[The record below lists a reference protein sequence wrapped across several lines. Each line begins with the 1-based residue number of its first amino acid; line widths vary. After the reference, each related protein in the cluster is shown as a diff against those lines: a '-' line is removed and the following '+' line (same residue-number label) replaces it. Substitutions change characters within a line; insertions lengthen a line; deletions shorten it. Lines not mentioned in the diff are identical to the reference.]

1 MKKILIAL
9 GILMVIF
16 CAPNMV
22 NAQECVTPLKV
33 SCDGDCKISNPN
45 YSTDGTAGAA
55 YYACYKTCTDDN
67 ALREKIYR
75 DCLLQQSGS
84 VMPENTPALIKYFAA
99 GDIKKGD
106 VITAPITQKVNIIM
120 NGQKID
126 LMEGSVIK
134 YIDAYTWQIVKGLAH
149 FVEKL
154 DKAALNGRY
163 KVKSTT
169 AVCAVRGTQFT
180 MEVGADGTTKV
191 IVTEGLVNITPTAKG
206 KKAVDVKEGYQL
218 IIDKKAAGKSTKID
232 PAKIDKWYETL
243 PADSNFI
250 NSSWQK
256 VTATDRYQRECVF
269 TAGLATAAETITAEE
284 QEILN
289 TVNENLPIY
298 RAKANDS
305 LIEKDKKLSSFRE
318 RITSAGKVSAQIF
331 ITPTLIYYPSDKVGI
346 WTAYQDKTFINNI
359 FQGIHQEGLNYDFD
373 KSTLTFQKWQGTGKN
388 RLAIYSG
395 NLTSKGTNDVIK
407 TGTTQNQE
415 DGQTVGSVKIYIDE
429 ASQLWSK
436 TEVTINVK
444 SGKLLLPLYQ
454 TCKNTYGDA
463 VKITVP
469 TKLKKVDAKTG
480 LSGLNKIL
488 SSF

>member
-1 MKKILIAL
+1 MKKIFFVL
-9 GILMVIF
+9 GILMIIF

-22 NAQECVTPLKV
+22 NAQECATPLNV
-33 SCDGDCKISNPN
+33 SCDGDCKSSNPN

-55 YYACYKTCTDDN
+55 YYDCYKTCTNDN
-67 ALREKIYR
+67 ALREKIYQ
-75 DCLLQQSGS
+75 DCLSQQ
-84 VMPENTPALIKYFAA
+84 PILIKYYAA

-106 VITAPITQKVNIIM
+106 TITAPINQKINIVI

-134 YIDAYTWQIVKGLAH
+134 YIDAYTWQMVSGVAH

-154 DKAALNGRY
+154 DKTALNGRY

-169 AVCAVRGTQFT
+169 AVCGIRGTQFT
-180 MEVGADGTTKV
+180 LEVSADGTTKV
-191 IVTEGLVNITPTAKG
+191 IVIEGLVNVTPTAKG

-218 IIDKKAAGKSTKID
+218 IIDKKATGKPTKID
-232 PAKIDKWYETL
+232 PNKIDKWYEAL
-243 PADSNFI
+243 PADSNFM

-269 TAGLATAAETITAEE
+269 TAGTATAAETLTADE

-289 TVNENLPIY
+289 TVNKNLPIY
-298 RAKANDS
+298 HAKANDS

-318 RITSAGKVSAQIF
+318 RTTSAGKVSAQIF
-331 ITPTLIYYPSDKVGI
+331 ITSTLVYYPSDKAGV

-373 KSTLTFQKWQGTGKN
+373 KNTLVFQNWQGTGKN
-388 RLAIYSG
+388 RLAVYSG
-395 NLTSKGTNDVIK
+395 SLTSKGTNDVIK

-415 DGQTVGSVKIYIDE
+415 EGQTVGTVKIYIDE

-444 SGKLLLPLYQ
+444 SGKLLFPLYQ
-454 TCKNTYGDA
+454 TCKIAYNDA
-463 VKITVP
+463 VKIAIP
-469 TKLKKVDAKTG
+469 TK
-480 LSGLNKIL
+480 I
-488 SSF
+488 